1 MSRYKYNITTS
12 AVPSECLGQKIHLLP
27 YFILY
32 LKPFYNSSTHSKVND
47 IKYAS
52 YTPTLIFN
60 LLKDSL
66 LIALTYKSVMNR
78 IAIFANMQIFDMQH
92 TEQNEINSSTFFRN
106 CSSSTFLLQ
115 LQITALKNYPDKY
128 LSLWNQYSP
137 QCVKPNW
144 GSLASF
150 IQSSFKIKHWNAR
163 TEEFRN
169 VMQQQKPVSQWNDGY
184 FL

>member
-1 MSRYKYNITTS
+1 MPRYKYNITTS

-66 LIALTYKSVMNR
+66 LIALRYKRVMNR
-78 IAIFANMQIFDMQH
+78 IDIPSLSFLPSPGFDGQKCVVFSWYVKYVFYQI
-92 TEQNEINSSTFFRN
+92 S
-106 CSSSTFLLQ
+106 LLH
-115 LQITALKNYPDKY
+115 N
-128 LSLWNQYSP
+128 
-137 QCVKPNW
+137 
-144 GSLASF
+144 F
-150 IQSSFKIKHWNAR
+150 IG
-163 TEEFRN
+163 
-169 VMQQQKPVSQWNDGY
+169 V
-184 FL
+184 